1 MGLARAHYDVHGM
14 RMTVE
19 AQSQS
24 LLDVIDTLLGAY
36 AGVNGCSDG
45 FLVSLGLRANT
56 DGNRP
61 GTA

>member
-1 MGLARAHYDVHGM
+1 MEMARAHYDAHGM

-36 AGVNGCSDG
+36 ASATAARMG
-45 FLVSLGLRANT
+45 FG
-56 DGNRP
+56 
-61 GTA
+61 